1 MAKVK
6 EKQEV
11 KQKIMPTLKSMEL
24 YRTVEFPKNRLT
36 VVGATIQKVK
46 VELGKDFSYRTN
58 KETGMIEVTRIG

>member
-1 MAKVK
+1 MTKVK

-11 KQKIMPTLKSMEL
+11 KQKIMPTLKDMKL
-24 YRTVEFPKNRLT
+24 YDKAEFPKSRLT